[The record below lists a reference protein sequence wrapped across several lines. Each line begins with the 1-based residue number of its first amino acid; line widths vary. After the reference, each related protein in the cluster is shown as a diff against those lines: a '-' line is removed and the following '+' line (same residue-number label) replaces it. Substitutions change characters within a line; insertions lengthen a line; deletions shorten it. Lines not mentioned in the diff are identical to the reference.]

1 MRRLAAA
8 VLLTTVLVSSL
19 PCEFEALPVSVD
31 AHSLQILAN
40 SPDEADPPL
49 VPPATESCF
58 CLCVGGP
65 GSAVEGVS
73 TFSRL
78 AAAVVVVRTSTIPPD
93 QTHTSEVLS
102 RLFRPPRSA

>member
-8 VLLTTVLVSSL
+8 VLMTTVLVSSL
-19 PCEFEALPVSVD
+19 PCEVDALPVSID
-31 AHSLQILAN
+31 APSLSILAN
-40 SPDEADPPL
+40 SRDDADPPQA
-49 VPPATESCF
+49 PPATESCF

-73 TFSRL
+73 TSSRL
-78 AAAVVVVRTSTIPPD
+78 AAAVVVIRASTIPPD